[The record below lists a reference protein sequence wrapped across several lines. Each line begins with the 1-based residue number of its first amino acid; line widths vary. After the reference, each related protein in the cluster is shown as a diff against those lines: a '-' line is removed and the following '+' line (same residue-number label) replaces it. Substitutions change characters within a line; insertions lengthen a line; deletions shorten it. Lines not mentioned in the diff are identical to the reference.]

1 MKGSKMNHKFLV
13 LMLIS
18 PLLLSALGGC
28 TTSRL
33 KASVAP
39 GYLDGGT
46 QVSKLGMAGPGAS
59 VAVSSF
65 QAVGYRVID
74 MGDGTSADLMSQAR
88 ERNVPFLAHV
98 APVGTDGAW
107 WDGQF
112 DFSMRISDTRTEEIV
127 WSAHAEYGNM
137 AIIDQ
142 TYAAKRAMDD
152 MAEDF
157 KKYFP
162 PSPLISPSTPKEQHP
177 RESGGAVGWW
187 GDR

>member
-1 MKGSKMNHKFLV
+1 MNRKFLTLFV
-13 LMLIS
+13 IC

-33 KASVAP
+33 KGSVAP
-39 GYLDGGT
+39 AYLEGGT
-46 QVSKLGMAGPGAS
+46 EVSKLGMAGPGAS

-65 QAVGYRVID
+65 QEVGYRVID

-88 ERNVPFLAHV
+88 KRKIPFLAHV

-112 DFSMRISDTRTEEIV
+112 DFSMRISETKTEEVV
-127 WSAHAEYGNM
+127 WSAHAEYGNV

-142 TYAAKRAMDD
+142 TKAAKRAMDD

-157 KKYFP
+157 KRCFP
-162 PSPLISPSTPKEQHP
+162 PSCP
-177 RESGGAVGWW
+177 
-187 GDR
+187 